1 MSGSDPTVR
10 VGNGGGAGG
19 TNKCILR
26 FTTVLASP
34 DPDVV
39 ASVTDG
45 QLLDIVRVDEPIRVI
60 VAKTLFG
67 EIVGAVSRE
76 IITLRACIDEG
87 HTYEA
92 EVIQAAGGSVTVE
105 VRNQ

>member
-10 VGNGGGAGG
+10 VANGGGTGG
-19 TNKCILR
+19 ANKCVLR

-34 DPDVV
+34 DPEVV
-39 ASVTDG
+39 ANVTEG
-45 QLLDIVRVDEPIRVI
+45 QLLDIVRVDQPIRGI

-67 EIVGAVSRE
+67 DQVGAVTRE
-76 IITLRACIDEG
+76 ILTLRACIEDG
-87 HTYEA
+87 HLYEA
-92 EVIQAAGGSVTVE
+92 EVIQAAGGSVTIE